1 MGFRTARLMWV
12 VMPLLAVAVYSAS
25 EWPARA
31 QMLEGPARD
40 AWFPL
45 AQGWEK
51 IARPGTPS
59 PAENMD
65 PSLVATAAAAPAVP
79 SRAPA
84 APTPVKSA
92 PQALATSV
100 VPSPPQ
106 GTAVAPIAAV
116 PKEGTVLMLG
126 DSLMG
131 GVVSGLRSDLPKT
144 YRIVDRHKSSTGLTN
159 QQYFDWPSVAQQATA
174 EVKPTWVVIHLG
186 GNDGQDMLVD
196 GKWVKFGTAQWDA
209 LYTQRAASMIQ
220 GVHAAWPQARIV
232 WLGLP
237 TMRPPSYQAKSARI
251 SGLQKAAALQQG
263 IAFVDAHTA
272 LGEAYSKDGVNASGK
287 REIWRLDDGI
297 HYSRAGGG
305 QLGRAVAAS
314 AGWVF

>member
-1 MGFRTARLMWV
+1 MGFRAARLMWV

-59 PAENMD
+59 SAED
-65 PSLVATAAAAPAVP
+65 VGAPLVATATATPAMV
-79 SRAPA
+79 PA
-84 APTPVKSA
+84 APVEPTPL
-92 PQALATSV
+92 ALAAPVAS
-100 VPSPPQ
+100 SPPP
-106 GTAVAPIAAV
+106 VAPIPAAPAV

-159 QQYFDWPSVAQQATA
+159 QQYFDWPSVARQATA
-174 EVKPTWVVIHLG
+174 EVKPAWVVIHLG

-209 LYTQRAASMIQ
+209 LYTQRAATMIQ

-251 SGLQKAAALQQG
+251 NGLQKAAALQQG
-263 IAFVDAHTA
+263 IAFVDAHAA
-272 LGEAYSKDGVNASGK
+272 LGEAYSKDGVGASGK